1 MLHVKEP
8 QITVLLFSIQNY
20 VEARAIMTLG
30 RSDPYMYVL
39 IRSSFS
45 KYCYGKFRY
54 NMHLLVEKASF
65 MRVNKAKPSA
75 NSLFWNHLEILEFN
89 GFLS

>member
-20 VEARAIMTLG
+20 VEARAIMALG

-45 KYCYGKFRY
+45 NIVIVKFRY
-54 NMHLLVEKASF
+54 NMHLLVEKACF
-65 MRVNKAKPSA
+65 MRVNEAKPSTA
-75 NSLFWNHLEILEFN
+75 KKLLFSGDFTKRLMH
-89 GFLS
+89 